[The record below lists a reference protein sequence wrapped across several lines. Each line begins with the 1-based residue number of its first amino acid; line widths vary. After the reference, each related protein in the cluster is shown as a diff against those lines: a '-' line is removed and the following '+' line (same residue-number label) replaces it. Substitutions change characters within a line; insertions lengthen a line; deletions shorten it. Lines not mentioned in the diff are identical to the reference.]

1 MKDLSFEATES
12 ITAPE
17 KKATRVELHQWSVEV
32 SSGPDK
38 GRKVSTLDAL
48 VRVGSDPSNDLVLT
62 DPTVSRRHIEIER
75 RANGLLLH
83 DLGSRNG
90 TFVEGRQILQVYL
103 SPGDKVVLGKTKL
116 AVKQDS
122 KATSVEV
129 AGADSFGEL
138 DGISDQMRMVFAE
151 LRRISREDMN
161 LLIEGETGTGKEL
174 AARAVHAHSARRHG
188 PFRVV
193 DCNLLS
199 EEAADRE
206 LFGSLRGDSDAK
218 GAFETASGGTMF
230 LDEVGELPLQ
240 IQPKLLRVLE
250 TRELP
255 GMGSEQPHAVDV
267 RIVACTSKNLE
278 EEVRQN
284 RFRGDLFY
292 RLGVARVRIPPLRTR
307 RDDIPLL
314 ARNLLAG
321 LSVQFEL
328 TPQTISLF
336 EGYDWPGN
344 VRELRNV
351 LERAALMQETGNTS
365 WLDFM
370 ANPPK
375 KGGEPQKPLGAVVA
389 ALPYHEAKDRVLSD
403 FERIYFAEVMKDA
416 SFDMKVA
423 EQKTGLSMQS
433 LYRLLKKNGLRLKDL
448 KNAEGLDK

>member
-32 SSGPDK
+32 ASGPDK

-75 RANGLLLH
+75 RANGLLLR

-103 SPGDKVVLGKTKL
+103 TPGDKVVLGKTKL
-116 AVKQDS
+116 AVKQES

-199 EEAADRE
+199 DEAADRE
-206 LFGSLRGDSDAK
+206 LFGALRGEAGVMIFYEAPDRV
-218 GAFETASGGTMF
+218 GATLADLAAALGAGRRASLARELTKVHEEHVRGTLAELAARYAETAPRGECTLVVEGAAPDASGAAATEIDIEAELRRL
-230 LDEVGELPLQ
+230 LD
-240 IQPKLLRVLE
+240 
-250 TRELP
+250 
-255 GMGSEQPHAVDV
+255 
-267 RIVACTSKNLE
+267 
-278 EEVRQN
+278 
-284 RFRGDLFY
+284 
-292 RLGVARVRIPPLRTR
+292 
-307 RDDIPLL
+307 
-314 ARNLLAG
+314 AG
-321 LSVQFEL
+321 LGPRDAAARLVIVTGKPRRHLYQL
-328 TPQTISLF
+328 ALSLS
-336 EGYDWPGN
+336 
-344 VRELRNV
+344 R
-351 LERAALMQETGNTS
+351 TKS
-365 WLDFM
+365 
-370 ANPPK
+370 
-375 KGGEPQKPLGAVVA
+375 
-389 ALPYHEAKDRVLSD
+389 
-403 FERIYFAEVMKDA
+403 
-416 SFDMKVA
+416 
-423 EQKTGLSMQS
+423 
-433 LYRLLKKNGLRLKDL
+433 
-448 KNAEGLDK
+448 